1 MTQRKPFVTLPE
13 AADLLGIHRN
23 TALYR
28 AKTYGHLNGVRVVEA
43 TPTRLVIS
51 RAALER
57 AIAGETDAP
66 APAALPWDGT
76 AL

>member
-1 MTQRKPFVTLPE
+1 MQPKSFLTLPE
-13 AADLLGIHRN
+13 AAEMIGIHRN

-28 AKTYGHLNGVRVVEA
+28 AKTYGHLNGVRVVAA
-43 TPTRLVIS
+43 TPSRLVVS

-66 APAALPWDGT
+66 APAVLPWDG
-76 AL
+76 LSR